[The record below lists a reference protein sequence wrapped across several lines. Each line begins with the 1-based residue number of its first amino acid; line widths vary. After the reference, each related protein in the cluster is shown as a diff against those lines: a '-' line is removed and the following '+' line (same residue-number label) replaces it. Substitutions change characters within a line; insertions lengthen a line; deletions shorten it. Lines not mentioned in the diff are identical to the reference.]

1 MHPKPRSLTVWFD
14 ADCSFCTRVAA
25 WLRAQPKFVPL
36 RCVAAQAAS
45 SSGCPLGTK
54 ALLEKITVT
63 ADDGA
68 VWRGSNA
75 WIVVLWAL
83 REDGRV
89 LSLTY
94 RPEQQLYAWARHDFG
109 GTVESIAV
117 VPSST
122 GATDDLWM
130 IVKRVIAGE
139 PRRFIEILAP
149 PFEPTD
155 PLDRDSMGFLDA
167 ALRYRGAV

>member
-1 MHPKPRSLTVWFD
+1 MPAQPRALTVWFD

-36 RCVAAQAAS
+36 RCIAAQTAS

-83 REDGRV
+83 RDWRAM
-89 LSLTY
+89 SLRFA
-94 RPEQQLYAWARHDFG
+94 RPAWRPLADRLFA
-109 GTVESIAV
+109 TV
-117 VPSST
+117 T
-122 GATDDLWM
+122 GLAAWT
-130 IVKRVIAGE
+130 KQ
-139 PRRFIEILAP
+139 RR
-149 PFEPTD
+149 
-155 PLDRDSMGFLDA
+155 R
-167 ALRYRGAV
+167 R

>member
-14 ADCSFCTRVAA
+14 ADCSFCTRAAA

-45 SSGCPLGTK
+45 TSGCPLGTK

-83 REDGRV
+83 RDWRAM
-89 LSLTY
+89 SLRFA
-94 RPEQQLYAWARHDFG
+94 RPAWRPLADKLFA
-109 GTVESIAV
+109 TV
-117 VPSST
+117 T
-122 GATDDLWM
+122 GLAAWT
-130 IVKRVIAGE
+130 KR
-139 PRRFIEILAP
+139 RR
-149 PFEPTD
+149 
-155 PLDRDSMGFLDA
+155 R
-167 ALRYRGAV
+167 R